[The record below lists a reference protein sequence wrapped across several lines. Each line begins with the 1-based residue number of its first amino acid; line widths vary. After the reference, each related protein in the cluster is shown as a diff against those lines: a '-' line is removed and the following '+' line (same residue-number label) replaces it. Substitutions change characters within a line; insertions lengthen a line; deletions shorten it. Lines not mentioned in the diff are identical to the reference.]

1 MHWNVLKYVFQVK
14 QDLGMSYQ
22 KYTDFSIMWQN
33 NTYCIEYTTSY
44 HMLKT
49 RYIICKSMLRK
60 IQSVSSDRV
69 NTDIL
74 FPD

>member
-1 MHWNVLKYVFQVK
+1 
-14 QDLGMSYQ
+14 
-22 KYTDFSIMWQN
+22 MWQN

-44 HMLKT
+44 HMFNR
-49 RYIICKSMLRK
+49 RYRIYKSMLGK